1 MRRFQYAVSGTWL
14 KSMQISP
21 TFTVSTRV
29 ICTQSGSS
37 WFFGKVN
44 TRHYLFDVL
53 PLKRHTSW
61 VCFYHPEGVTVY
73 LRWQFTTWYYRSSKC
88 MWFASRVWQFGV
100 LITLLTLFGVLAVFF
115 SSPGHVCHSIQ
126 WVVILPHI
134 TWGFNFS
141 FVSGFLVGLKTSAS

>member
-21 TFTVSTRV
+21 TITVSTRV

-37 WFFGKVN
+37 WFLGQVN

-100 LITLLTLFGVLAVFF
+100 MITLLTPFGVLAVFF
-115 SSPGHVCHSIQ
+115 PLGATCAIPSFELSSSHTSLGVL
-126 WVVILPHI
+126 IL
-134 TWGFNFS
+134 
-141 FVSGFLVGLKTSAS
+141 VLFLASW